1 MKTSQRKTS
10 EAFKRKVLARWRLL
24 STHGWECERAA
35 VELGVTA
42 ADLASWIR
50 ESAPD
55 APLFVAV
62 HVENEVPVRSGVVV
76 MLGCGVRVEGLSV
89 DDVAELAR
97 RLA

>member
-1 MKTSQRKTS
+1 MKTSQKKTS

-24 STHGWECERAA
+24 STRGWECERAA
-35 VELGVTA
+35 VELGVA
-42 ADLASWIR
+42 SADLASWIR

-62 HVENEVPVRSGVVV
+62 HVESETSVRSGVVV

>member
-24 STHGWECERAA
+24 STRGWECERAA